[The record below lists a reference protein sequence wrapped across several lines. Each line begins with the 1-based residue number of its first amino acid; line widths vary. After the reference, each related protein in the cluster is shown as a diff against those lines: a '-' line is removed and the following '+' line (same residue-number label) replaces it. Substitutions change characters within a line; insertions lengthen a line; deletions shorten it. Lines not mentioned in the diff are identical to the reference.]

1 MRKLTKKKQSIM
13 LMAVLSCSAAM
24 AGAMAWNEQS
34 VSAET
39 AIDTQRFALVDGA
52 SVRLKENDNG
62 IRFQVEMGE
71 DVYDK
76 ATRLDGD
83 VVASKVGDKE
93 CDYDASRFCRSRQA
107 SDHQKDRGEFRRE
120 ETPGGYGF
128 HGRRRGQRGKCHWG
142 EPDS

>member
-83 VVASKVGDKE
+83 VVASKVGMFVVPYVFVNNANAYETGATIGEYERLKQKIDLVF
-93 CDYDASRFCRSRQA
+93 YDSQT
-107 SDHQKDRGEFRRE
+107 QENKL
-120 ETPGGYGF
+120 
-128 HGRRRGQRGKCHWG
+128 
-142 EPDS
+142 